1 MPGILL
7 TIIGMG
13 VVFGSLIILMVL
25 IQLLDRFFG
34 SGLQENDKNAKDAKA
49 SPENEDMDIVL
60 AAAVGYFLET
70 EGPEIHVPQVR
81 RGADSLWARTARP
94 GHFEQRRRR

>member
-13 VVFGSLIILMVL
+13 VVFASLIILMVV
-25 IQLLDRFFG
+25 IQLLEKFFG
-34 SGLQENDKNAKDAKA
+34 SGRRENDKNAKDAKA

-60 AAAVGYFLET
+60 AAAAGYFLET

-81 RGADSLWARTARP
+81 RGANSVWARTARL

>member
-13 VVFGSLIILMVL
+13 VVFGSLIVLMVV
-25 IQLLDRFFG
+25 IQLLERFFG
-34 SGLQENDKNAKDAKA
+34 SGRRENDKNAKVAKA

-60 AAAVGYFLET
+60 AAAAGYFLET
-70 EGPEIHVPQVR
+70 ESSEVHVPPVR
-81 RGADSLWARTARP
+81 RDADSLWARTARL
-94 GHFEQRRRR
+94 GHLNQRRRR